1 MYQCFYHFVCQ
12 SFLQLFFQRFAQY
25 VHALP
30 QPLVGFIGV
39 VDADVVAPAVLA
51 GVKNVSGDQ
60 RDAHVVG
67 PADKA
72 LAVHPVRQ
80 PAPDIYAASR
90 LCITH
95 AERRKLVELLAYQ
108 ISIRAVDVAK
118 F

>member
-60 RDAHVVG
+60 RDAQ
-67 PADKA
+67 
-72 LAVHPVRQ
+72 L
-80 PAPDIYAASR
+80 
-90 LCITH
+90 
-95 AERRKLVELLAYQ
+95 
-108 ISIRAVDVAK
+108 
-118 F
+118 

>member
-1 MYQCFYHFVCQ
+1 MYQCFCHFVYQ

-39 VDADVVAPAVLA
+39 VDADVVAPAVLTR
-51 GVKNVSGDQ
+51 VENMSRDQ
-60 RDAHVVG
+60 RNAHIIG
-67 PADKA
+67 PADEL